1 MSLPLESTAP
11 CDFDFVIG
19 DWVVSHR
26 KLKERLAGCTEWVAF
41 DGTSSTRHVLGGFG
55 NIEDNQLLLPEGVY
69 RAVALRS
76 YNTETR
82 RWSIWWL
89 DGRFPGALDTPV
101 VGEFADGVGTF
112 FAEDQLNGR
121 PIRIRFTWS
130 VPAPDQ
136 PRWEQAFSADDG
148 VSWETNWTMQFT
160 RRGGAPE

>member
-41 DGTSSTRHVLGGFG
+41 DGTSSTRHVQGGFG
-55 NIEDNQLLLPEGVY
+55 NIEDNQLFLPEGAY